1 MHTGTRD
8 KALSSH
14 KHSISTEHKTRA
26 HKMLLFLVK
35 EDKKK
40 LHLPVQGS
48 DKEVWSL
55 LRFFEAKKG
64 GISPISNE
72 NGQTK
77 FGVQI
82 CNICIAR
89 SPYTVSGA
97 GSSVASST
105 MAAENML
112 TSQKYKT
119 LKKLS
124 I

>member
-1 MHTGTRD
+1 M
-8 KALSSH
+8 
-14 KHSISTEHKTRA
+14 
-26 HKMLLFLVK
+26 
-35 EDKKK
+35 
-40 LHLPVQGS
+40 
-48 DKEVWSL
+48 
-55 LRFFEAKKG
+55 
-64 GISPISNE
+64 
-72 NGQTK
+72 K

-119 LKKLS
+119 LKKWS
-124 I
+124 IWACQQIQQTRESSVRTWDNKQQ